1 MHHRSW
7 IVMTSIF
14 FWTPSVLAQ
23 GLTLEDVLSAVGNDA
38 IINQARTASVQ
49 AETYSAQAQG
59 RWDGPTVRAGLERVA
74 DESEWSVTLAQ
85 AFELSGKSARQQKA
99 AIARAKAHE
108 AGVEVDS
115 LDQELEAVEAFYEAI
130 HHDQRIALISA
141 RAVKLTNAASTIQ
154 RRVDAGDASTFELEW
169 IQRELRNAEL
179 DLGEANAALELAL
192 GVLVSIVAVD
202 ASGGVSGNLDV
213 VCSVPEG
220 ENTQARVYQ
229 RRIDA
234 ERTDIEVTQNAWI
247 PGLEVEA
254 GWKAISATNMEQGF
268 IVGLGLSLPLWS
280 APGAA
285 IDAAEARIV
294 ATQAELKVI
303 ERTRSHR
310 LNSTRELCEKWVK
323 IGTERETA
331 VRLTQQLSDRA
342 SAGYAAGELTLIEWL
357 NAEEGVLNDQMAELE
372 SKYQAKRLENLMHR
386 LSGGWQ

>member
-1 MHHRSW
+1 
-7 IVMTSIF
+7 MTSIF
-14 FWTPSVLAQ
+14 LWTPNVLAQ
-23 GLTLEDVLSAVGNDA
+23 ALTLDDVLTAVGNDA
-38 IINQARTASVQ
+38 TTHQARTASIA

-59 RWDGPTVRAGLERVA
+59 RWDGPTLSAGLERVA

-85 AFELSGKSARQQKA
+85 AIELSGRSGRQQKA
-99 AIARAKAHE
+99 AMARANAHE
-108 AGVEVDS
+108 ASVEVAS
-115 LDQELEAVEAFYEAI
+115 LDQELEAVEAFYEAV
-130 HHDQRIALISA
+130 HLNERIALISA
-141 RAVKLTNAASTIQ
+141 RATKLTNAASTIQ
-154 RRVDAGDASTFELEW
+154 SRVDAGDASTFELEW
-169 IQRELRNAEL
+169 IQRELRNTEL
-179 DLGEANAALELAL
+179 DLGEAKAALELAL
-192 GVLVSIVAVD
+192 GVLVSIVPVD
-202 ASGGVSGNLDV
+202 ASGGVNGNLSV
-213 VCSVPEG
+213 ACSVAEG
-220 ENTQARVYQ
+220 KNTEARAYE

-254 GWKAISATNMEQGF
+254 GWKAISATNFEQGF

-280 APGAA
+280 APNAA
-285 IDAAEARIV
+285 IDAAEARLV
-294 ATQAELKVI
+294 ATQAELGVV

-310 LNSTRELCEKWVK
+310 LKSTKELCEKWVK